1 MAIINTN
8 EFYAD
13 VQELTAADE
22 HFAAKEALA
31 LLALEEGLH
40 LYRAAHPGYPGNFTR
55 DGIIAAS
62 IGGDKHALRAQVAYT
77 ARNIGTK
84 NDPIT
89 GEETGKAHHELPTVE
104 INGASS
110 AYNACDTTA
119 MFLSSIAW
127 LSENG
132 EPELTSTLAEEIEL
146 GLTYIKRHVRNGLFI
161 EDPSFSGAEKYGLR
175 VTYWK
180 DSVLNHKERQE
191 PDYPIVYSLA
201 HFQNADALMRIG
213 RVLGRQELLDTAE
226 EMYLTGMDKL
236 WRGDHFVAAMDNSG
250 DIDPKSTD
258 SLYALLYIPSEKLQ
272 AGQAI
277 SIEAYMKD
285 LITPWGYRTGL
296 PEVPDSDPYHT
307 DFVWTHEQA
316 KLHAAARKH
325 GLEEAQGVT
334 ERIVAAMAGRFPELI
349 HAETGKHAG
358 NDPQLWAVQT
368 FRYFQNP
375 ASAIL

>member
-1 MAIINTN
+1 MAITDTN
-8 EFYAD
+8 E
-13 VQELTAADE
+13 TAAFVAETEVVND
-22 HFAAKEALA
+22 HLAAREALA
-31 LLALEEGLH
+31 LLALGEDQH

-62 IGGDKHALRAQVAYT
+62 LGGDTRALKAQVMYT
-77 ARNIGTK
+77 AKNLGTK
-84 NDPIT
+84 NDPVT
-89 GEETGKAHHELPTVE
+89 GEEIGKAHHELPTVE

-119 MFLSSIAW
+119 MFLSSLAW

-132 EPELTSTLAEEIEL
+132 EPELIVSFTEEIEL
-146 GLTYIKRHVRNGLFI
+146 GIAYIQRHIRKGLFV
-161 EDPSFSGAEKYGLR
+161 EDPRFSGAEKYGLR

-180 DSVLNHKERQE
+180 DSILNHPERKE

-201 HFQNADALMRIG
+201 HFQNADALAKIG
-213 RVLGRQELLDTAE
+213 AVLERPELVQMANDMFRSGLE
-226 EMYLTGMDKL
+226 KL
-236 WRGDHFVAAMDNSG
+236 WRGDHFVTAIDNSG

-258 SLYALLYIPSEKLQ
+258 SLYALLYIPAELLDD
-272 AGQAI
+272 GQALA
-277 SIEAYMKD
+277 IEAYTKH

-296 PEVPDSDPYHT
+296 PETDDGDPYHT

-316 KLHAAARKH
+316 KLHAAARRH
-325 GLEEAQGVT
+325 GLEEAQSVT
-334 ERIVAAMAGRFPELI
+334 ERIVPAMDGRFPELI

-368 FRYFQNP
+368 FRYFQQP
-375 ASAIL
+375 SAALL